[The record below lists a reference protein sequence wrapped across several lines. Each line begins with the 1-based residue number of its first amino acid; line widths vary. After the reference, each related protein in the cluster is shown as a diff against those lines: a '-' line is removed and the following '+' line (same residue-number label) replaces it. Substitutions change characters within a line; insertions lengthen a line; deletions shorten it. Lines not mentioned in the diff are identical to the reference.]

1 MPASPLIELNTGA
14 LMPRLGL
21 GVWQA
26 DNDETERAVASA
38 IGDAGYRLIDT
49 AAAYRNEEGVGR
61 GIRAAGVPR
70 DELFVTTKLWNND
83 RGYGSTLRAVDTSLS
98 RLGLDYLDLYLIHWP
113 GGDAALRAE
122 TWTAMQEIA
131 ASGKAKAIGVCNYKP
146 HHLQEIVDAGETLPA
161 VNQIELHPHL
171 PQWVT
176 RAFDA
181 DHGIVT
187 ESWSPLG
194 GSSGSGWGDASKPNT
209 LLGDPVIAEIA
220 AGHGVSAAQVL
231 IRWHL
236 QNGLVVIPKSTNPD
250 RIRQNGEVFDFA
262 LTGAELER
270 IATLDTGERVGFD
283 PDDFV

>member
-1 MPASPLIELNTGA
+1 MPVSPLIELNTGA

-26 DNDETERAVASA
+26 GDDETQRAVEAA
-38 IGDAGYRLIDT
+38 LEAGYRSVDT
-49 AAAYRNEEGVGR
+49 AAAYRNEAGVGR

-70 DELFVTTKLWNND
+70 DELFVTTKLWNSD
-83 RGYGSTLRAVDTSLS
+83 RGRERPLRAIDASLE
-98 RLGLDYLDLYLIHWP
+98 RLGLDHVDLYLVHWP
-113 GGDAALRAE
+113 GGDPALRAE
-122 TWTAMQEIA
+122 TWVAMQEIA
-131 ASGKAKAIGVCNYKP
+131 ASGKAAAIGVCNYRP
-146 HHLQEIVDAGETLPA
+146 HHLQEILDAGETVPA
-161 VNQIELHPHL
+161 VNQVELHPHL

-194 GSSGSGWGDASKPNT
+194 GTSGSGWGEASRPNT
-209 LLGDPVIAEIA
+209 LLDDRVIADIA
-220 AGHGVSAAQVL
+220 AAHGVSPAQVL

-236 QNGLVVIPKSTNPD
+236 QNGLVVIPKSSNPD
-250 RIRQNGEVFDFA
+250 RIRQNGDVFSFA
-262 LTGAELER
+262 LTGEDMER
-270 IATLDTGERVGFD
+270 IATLETGERVGFD